1 MKKSKPTRKGTKSQ
15 QRKVPKKAPKIPA
28 NIQAKALL
36 GKELN
41 IVADVAAPA
50 TSSTVARLCNII
62 SGYGYVPNPQPS
74 TVVGPAVPSMG
85 RFTLDVNQE
94 FDRSYVLGVLS
105 AGWTVNQ
112 TGYYVD
118 NNP

>member
-1 MKKSKPTRKGTKSQ
+1 
-15 QRKVPKKAPKIPA
+15 
-28 NIQAKALL
+28 
-36 GKELN
+36 
-41 IVADVAAPA
+41 
-50 TSSTVARLCNII
+50 
-62 SGYGYVPNPQPS
+62 
-74 TVVGPAVPSMG
+74 MG